1 MSRTSVDRDYRMRLA
16 TELGTEGRDEW
27 NALVPSA
34 PGSVFLR
41 HEWLSALE
49 RSGSVGG
56 KTGWQPVH
64 LLLEDAGERLV
75 GAVPLYAKSH
85 SYGEYVF
92 DWAWADAY
100 RRFGRDYYPKLLS
113 AIPFTPIA
121 GARLLVAPGANQAAI
136 RKALAAGLMQQA
148 ERTGVSSLHVLFPDD
163 AARDALAASGFM
175 IRHGVQFHWR
185 NQGFG
190 DFEEFLGALSQPKRK
205 KIRAE
210 RRKVREAGIVCRR
223 LVGAE
228 ISAADWAFFAQCYDM
243 TYREHHSTP
252 YLNLAFFT
260 QVAQAMPDAFIMI
273 RAELEGMPIASSL
286 LVRDADRLYGR
297 YWGSLHWVSH
307 LHFEVAYYQTIE
319 TAIDLGIAVIE
330 GGAQGEHK
338 MSRGFLPE
346 ATCSAHWLAEPSFAD
361 AVDRF
366 LERES
371 MMMSGY
377 MDELNERQPF
387 RKPADTGESN

>member
-1 MSRTSVDRDYRMRLA
+1 MSRPSEEADYRMRLA
-16 TELGTEGRDEW
+16 PELAAESAGAW
-27 NALVPSA
+27 NALVPPG

-49 RSGSVGG
+49 TSGSVGSG
-56 KTGWQPVH
+56 TGWQPLH
-64 LLLEDAGERLV
+64 LLLDTSDGQLA

-100 RRFGRDYYPKLLS
+100 RRHGLEYYPKLLS

-121 GARLLVAPGANQAAI
+121 GPRLLAAPGPHQDGI
-136 RKALAAGLMQQA
+136 QRVLCDLLRQQA
-148 ERTGVSSLHVLFPDD
+148 QRSGVSSAHVLFPLED
-163 AARDALAASGFM
+163 AQRCLQAAGWM
-175 IRHGVQFHWR
+175 IRRGVQFHWH
-185 NQGFG
+185 NQ
-190 DFEEFLGALSQPKRK
+190 DFRHFDDFLAALSQPKRK

-210 RRKVREAGIVCRR
+210 RRKVNEAGVRCRR
-223 LVGAE
+223 LIGSE
-228 ISAADWAFFAQCYDM
+228 ITSADWAFFVRCYEQ
-243 TYREHHSTP
+243 TYRDHHSTP
-252 YLNLAFFT
+252 YLNLAFFET
-260 QVAQAMPDAFIMI
+260 VAAALPDAFIMI
-273 RAELEGMPIASSL
+273 RAELAGQPIAASL
-286 LVRDADRLYGR
+286 LVRDGNRLYGR
-297 YWGSLHWVSH
+297 YWGSLAWVAN
-307 LHFEVAYYQTIE
+307 LHFEVAYYQTIAA
-319 TAIDLGIAVIE
+319 AIDLGIAVIE

-346 ATCSAHWLAEPSFAD
+346 PTCSAHWLAEPGFAD

-387 RKPADTGESN
+387 LKTPV